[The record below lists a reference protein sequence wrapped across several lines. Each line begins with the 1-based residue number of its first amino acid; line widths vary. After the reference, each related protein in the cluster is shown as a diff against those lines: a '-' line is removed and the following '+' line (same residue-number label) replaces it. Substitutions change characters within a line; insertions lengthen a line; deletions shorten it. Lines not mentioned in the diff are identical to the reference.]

1 LREIWRK
8 ISELKK
14 LKTVLEMMAAQCSK
28 GRVPE
33 CPIID
38 APGRNGPQ
46 DIAFTVLATPSRT
59 FRARLNYVASAFD
72 PVSRRLLVRATVE
85 NSDGVLKPGMFASV
99 TLFSDSDPSEVH
111 TPAVSTQRSNL
122 RG

>member
-1 LREIWRK
+1 MDLR
-8 ISELKK
+8 ISPLPFWQLQAEPFGHASTTL
-14 LKTVLEMMAAQCSK
+14 LRHA
-28 GRVPE
+28 
-33 CPIID
+33 
-38 APGRNGPQ
+38 
-46 DIAFTVLATPSRT
+46 

-111 TPAVSTQRSNL
+111 TPAVSTQRRNL